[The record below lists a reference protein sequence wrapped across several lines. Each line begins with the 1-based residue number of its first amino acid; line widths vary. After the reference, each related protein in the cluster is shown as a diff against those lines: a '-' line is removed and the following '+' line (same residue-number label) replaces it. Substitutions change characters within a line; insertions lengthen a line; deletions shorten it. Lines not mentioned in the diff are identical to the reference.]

1 MGIQAWWTH
10 LFSCYKFLKRGDHLL
25 LKFSPFEH
33 ACFQP
38 ISILQEV
45 FHIIFGTEVPAVL
58 PMLKGLHITNL
69 HVVNI
74 MHLHKNNDWRKM
86 YAIVP

>member
-33 ACFQP
+33 ACCRP
-38 ISILQEV
+38 IFVQEF

-58 PMLKGLHITNL
+58 PMLKCLHTSNL
-69 HVVNI
+69 LGINI
-74 MHLHKNNDWRKM
+74 IPLN
-86 YAIVP
+86 